1 MNDLVAAELVQNWD
15 NLQHHVG
22 TILDNE
28 RINSETEPFEEHD
41 VLKQSLNEGEEKN
54 NNLCREGAC
63 RKEGVGLKEDGKK
76 EMDMKD
82 DKTMEEWF
90 SQYVSVKT
98 VSNKFSAYMSL
109 CMHGLETDL

>member
-1 MNDLVAAELVQNWD
+1 MNDLVAAELVQNWA

-22 TILDNE
+22 TNMDNE
-28 RINSETEPFEEHD
+28 GINSDESSLKSEREPFEEHD
-41 VLKQSLNEGEEKN
+41 VLKRSLNEGEEKN

-63 RKEGVGLKEDGKK
+63 HKEEVGLKEDGIK

-98 VSNKFSAYMSL
+98 VSN
-109 CMHGLETDL
+109 